1 MPYYHFYPL
10 TINHL
15 RNQDKFIIYPVHNDI
30 MKHAAETDQ
39 VFTGDSLPVV
49 TGDSLPVVKVVE
61 LGQGHPLQTWLI
73 DLLIGQSIQKKDSG
87 VRAHS
92 FRSLGVIFLKGRL
105 VKL

>member
-1 MPYYHFYPL
+1 M
-10 TINHL
+10 
-15 RNQDKFIIYPVHNDI
+15 
-30 MKHAAETDQ
+30 
-39 VFTGDSLPVV
+39 
-49 TGDSLPVVKVVE
+49 KVVE

>member
-15 RNQDKFIIYPVHNDI
+15 RNQDKYIIYPVHNDI
-30 MKHAAETDQ
+30 MKHAAEIDQ
-39 VFTGDSLPVV
+39 VF

-73 DLLIGQSIQKKDSG
+73 DFLIGQSIQKKDSG

-92 FRSLGVIFLKGRL
+92 FRSLGVILLEGRL

>member
-1 MPYYHFYPL
+1 M
-10 TINHL
+10 
-15 RNQDKFIIYPVHNDI
+15 
-30 MKHAAETDQ
+30 
-39 VFTGDSLPVV
+39 
-49 TGDSLPVVKVVE
+49 KVVE

-105 VKL
+105 VKLLKERSRTFILSLERESGMREKKIIGHRVRSREREKRTERTK